1 MIGHVD
7 DVGRALI
14 DISIRG
20 DEKGESRRLPAWIE
34 TGFTTEFVLPKT
46 IICSLDLS
54 SIATVD
60 AILADGSKVQVET
73 YMCFIEW
80 FGRWRQIEVVTSDGD
95 FPLIGVSLL
104 LGLELVVDYR
114 NLRLSLSPKEKLQA

>member
-1 MIGHVD
+1 MNGHVD
-7 DVGRALI
+7 DAGRALI

-20 DEKGESRRLPAWIE
+20 DEKGELRQIPAWID
-34 TGFTTEFVLPKT
+34 TGFTSELVLPSKL
-46 IICSLDLS
+46 IRSLELS